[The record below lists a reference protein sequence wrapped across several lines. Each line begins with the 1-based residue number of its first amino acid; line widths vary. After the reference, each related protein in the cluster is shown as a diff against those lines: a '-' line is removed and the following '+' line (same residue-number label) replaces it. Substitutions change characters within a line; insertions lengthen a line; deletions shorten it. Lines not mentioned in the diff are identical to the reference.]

1 MLWLTGVSLIT
12 QGWISQNPF
21 SRVLSLHSLLTQPR
35 RKLGEV
41 SCLFLQH
48 RDGLM
53 ACDTLGIECC
63 LSLGTKFSL
72 QPESF
77 LFFVK
82 GFKQYPKHEKIK
94 GQARKTHRRRE
105 RLEGQ
110 KERMERRMEKPGKLA
125 VLVTPESAVAWGAFL
140 EVVTYSPWLFPI
152 MLTWTKCIL

>member
-1 MLWLTGVSLIT
+1 MLWLTGVSLIA

-35 RKLGEV
+35 GKLGEV

-48 RDGLM
+48 RDGLVM
-53 ACDTLGIECC
+53 CDTLGIEYC

-82 GFKQYPKHEKIK
+82 GFRQYPKHEKIK

-105 RLEGQ
+105 TRGA
-110 KERMERRMEKPGKLA
+110 EREWRGGWRSQ
-125 VLVTPESAVAWGAFL
+125 ESL
-140 EVVTYSPWLFPI
+140 LYL
-152 MLTWTKCIL
+152 